1 MFKFLE
7 NLKLNVKISLLGVA
21 SVIITAVA
29 LITMASWQSAEYA
42 ALAQKEVDNFV
53 TADQDNITTWL
64 FNLVEFKNE
73 EVQQKI
79 DYNMKVAQYLLIN
92 SGGVSLSNEMVTWSA
107 TNQLDNQTITV
118 QLPKMLVGGY
128 WLGQNTDPKVT
139 TAIVD
144 QSQQLGGYS
153 TTIFQRMN
161 EKGDMLRVATNV
173 QTTDGKRAIGT
184 YIPAVDANGT
194 PNSVIGYILNGN
206 SYQGRA
212 YVVNTWHLADYEP
225 IKDNAGKVIG
235 MVYVGDEQKKVE
247 EKVRQAILQT
257 KVGPSG
263 YVYVLGSQGDQ
274 RGKYIISKDG
284 LRDGESIWDEKDSDG
299 TYIVRD
305 IIARAVTLK
314 RGEWTKMR
322 YRWQN
327 AEDKAPRWVAA
338 KIAYYAPW
346 DWVIGIR
353 YYEDEVQTYQ
363 DVLNKGRT
371 QMTSTMSLA
380 GIGLT
385 IFIGLLSIVIAWTIV
400 RPLRQMTKVVETV
413 IQGNFN
419 QTVDIRSQ
427 DETGILAN
435 AFNQMISRL
444 RILLKL
450 EMEQRQGL
458 EETVSQYV
466 AHMAEVAKG
475 NLAARL
481 EIQHLGKSSDDP
493 LLLLGQQLNATTA
506 SLESLIQQV
515 YDATTN
521 LTSASA
527 RILSATS
534 EQATGSTQQSAAIT
548 QTSSTVEEVKAISEQ
563 FINRS
568 QEMTV
573 TAQHSVDV
581 SRSGEQVVAET
592 IDSMDHIKAQVNSI
606 AENILAL
613 SERTQQIGDIITTVN
628 EVASQSNIL
637 ALNAAVEAAR
647 AGEHGKGFAV
657 VAVEVRNLAE
667 QSRQAT
673 AQVRTILLDIQK
685 AINTTVMVTEEG
697 TKLVEHGVSQ
707 AEQSGKVIQ
716 QLAGVIDESSLLAT
730 QMAASGRQQ
739 TTGIEQIAMAMQN
752 IKQATIQGLAATRQ
766 TESVARD
773 LSNVAKML
781 IQTIDKFSIGK
792 HKADTK

>member
-21 SVIITAVA
+21 SVLITAVA

-42 ALAQKEVDNFV
+42 NVAQKVVDDFIIS
-53 TADQDNITTWL
+53 DQDNISTWVY
-64 FNLVEFKNE
+64 NLVQFKND
-73 EVQQKI
+73 EVQARI
-79 DYNMKVAQYLLIN
+79 DANMRVAQHLLSYAGGAN
-92 SGGVSLSNEMVTWSA
+92 LSGELVTWAA
-107 TNQLDNQTITV
+107 TNQLDNQTTTI

-128 WLGQNTDPKVT
+128 WLGQNSDPNVEM
-139 TAIVD
+139 AIVD
-144 QSQQLGGYS
+144 QSQKLGGFT

-161 EKGDMLRVATNV
+161 EKGDMLRVATTV
-173 QTTDGKRAIGT
+173 QTADGKRAIGT
-184 YIPAVDANGT
+184 YIPAIEPSGATNM
-194 PNSVIGYILNGN
+194 VIGYILSGTH
-206 SYQGRA
+206 YPGRA
-212 YVVNTWHLADYEP
+212 FVVDRWYLADYEP

-235 MVYVGDEQKKVE
+235 MIYVGDEQTKVE
-247 EKVRQAILQT
+247 AQVRTAILQT

-263 YVYVLGSQGDQ
+263 YVYVLGGQGDL
-274 RGKYIISKDG
+274 RGKYIISKNG
-284 LRDGESIWDEKDSDG
+284 LRDGENIWNQKDSDG
-299 TYIVRD
+299 KE
-305 IIARAVTLK
+305 IIRELITQAVLQPGK
-314 RGEWTKMR
+314 WSSIS
-322 YRWQN
+322 YHWQN
-327 AEDKAPRWVAA
+327 PGELEPR
-338 KIAYYAPW
+338 KINARVIYYAPW
-346 DWVIGIR
+346 DWVIGITS
-353 YYEDEVQTYQ
+353 YEDEVQGYQ
-363 DVLNKGRT
+363 TVLNNGRI
-371 QMTSTMSLA
+371 QMTNTMSLI

-385 IFIGLLSIVIAWTIV
+385 ILIGLISIVIAWTIV

-419 QTVDIRSQ
+419 QTVDIHSQ

-444 RILLKL
+444 RTLLKL
-450 EMEQRQGL
+450 EKEQRLGL
-458 EETVSQYV
+458 EQTVSQYV

-481 EIQHLGKSSDDP
+481 EIQHLGKNSDDP
-493 LLLLGQQLNATTA
+493 LLLLGQQLNTTTA
-506 SLESLIQQV
+506 SLEGLIQQV
-515 YDATTN
+515 YEATTN
-521 LTSASA
+521 LTAASA
-527 RILSATS
+527 RILSATG
-534 EQATGSTQQSAAIT
+534 EQATGSTEQSAAIT
-548 QTSSTVEEVKAISEQ
+548 QTTSTVEEVKAISEQ

-573 TAQHSVDV
+573 TAQHSVDI

-592 IDSMDHIKAQVNSI
+592 VASMDHIKAQVNSI

-697 TKLVEHGVSQ
+697 TKLVELGVTQ

-752 IKQATIQGLAATRQ
+752 IKQATVQGLAATRQ
-766 TESVARD
+766 TETVARD
-773 LSNVAKML
+773 LSNVATML
-781 IQTIDKFSIGK
+781 LQTIDKFSIGQ